1 MKKFLRFILIITFV
15 LVTEN
20 QIFNNLVFKD
30 NTLTVLKV
38 ALVLTVFEL
47 LLKPIIKLLLLP
59 INILT
64 LGTIRIVINTLGLY
78 LSIYFLNDF
87 QVKNISFY
95 QFRFEGFFAFLVT
108 SLTIS
113 ILINI
118 FNKILSKK
126 IKK

>member
-1 MKKFLRFILIITFV
+1 MKKLLRFILIITFV

-20 QIFNNLVFKD
+20 QIFNNLVFKN
-30 NTLTVLKV
+30 NTLTILKV
-38 ALVLTVFEL
+38 AIVLTIFEL

-78 LSIYFLNDF
+78 LSVYFISDF
-87 QVKNISFY
+87 QVKNISLP
-95 QFRFEGFFAFLVT
+95 QFHSEGFFAYLIT
-108 SLTIS
+108 SLAIS
-113 ILINI
+113 LLINI

-126 IKK
+126 PKK

>member
-1 MKKFLRFILIITFV
+1 MKKLLRYILIITFV

-20 QIFNNLVFKD
+20 QIFGNLFFD
-30 NTLTVLKV
+30 GGTLTIIKV
-38 ALVLTVFEL
+38 SVILTVFEL

-64 LGTIRIVINTLGLY
+64 LGLIRIVINTLGLY
-78 LSIYFLNDF
+78 LSIYLLGDF
-87 QVKNISFY
+87 KVKNISFY
-95 QFRFEGFFAFLVT
+95 QFRFDGFFAFLIT
-108 SLTIS
+108 SLTIG
-113 ILINI
+113 ILLNI